1 VHGTRRIEPLL
12 SATNS
17 VLNAS
22 EYVVLIPIFDD
33 WESARALIVQLEGV
47 FAGMGCTARV
57 LLVDDGSHSAPA
69 DYATLALA
77 AIRRVDTLRMRRNL
91 GHQRAIC
98 IGLCHVQASP
108 DYASCRGIV
117 IMDGDGEDQPAD
129 VPRLIGR
136 FRELEEERVV
146 FAERRRRS
154 EGVVFT
160 ALYHLYRGAHRAA
173 TGISVRVGNF
183 SVVPMPLARRLA
195 VVSEMWN
202 HYAAAVLHARLPV
215 DMVPTVRG
223 TRLHGRSRMN
233 FISLVGHGLS
243 AMSVFSDRI
252 GVRSLVV
259 TMVMML
265 ILFLAFVATIAIR
278 LLTTIAI
285 PGWASIAL
293 GLIGVLLM
301 QGVLLSAVFT
311 FLIQL
316 GRAGSSFLPARDYAW
331 FIEGETPLRVADA

>member
-1 VHGTRRIEPLL
+1 MEPLPP
-12 SATNS
+12 TDS
-17 VLNAS
+17 VLDS
-22 EYVVLIPIFDD
+22 CEYVVLIPIYED
-33 WESARALIVQLEGV
+33 WVSARALIELLEGV
-47 FAGMGCTARV
+47 FAGMGTSARV
-57 LLVDDGSHSAPA
+57 LLIDDGSQTAPG
-69 DYATLALA
+69 DWGTLPLA

-108 DYASCRGIV
+108 DYANCRGLV

-129 VPRLIGR
+129 VPRLISR
-136 FRELEEERVV
+136 FLDLGAGSVV

-160 ALYHLYRGAHRAA
+160 VMYHLYRLAHRAV
-173 TGISVRVGNF
+173 TGIAVRVGNF
-183 SVVPMPLARRLA
+183 SVVPMHLARRLA

-202 HYAAAVLHARLPV
+202 HYAAAVLHARLPI

-259 TMVMML
+259 TMVMMFVL
-265 ILFLAFVATIAIR
+265 LLAFVATLAVR

-285 PGWASIAL
+285 PGWASIVL
-293 GLIGVLLM
+293 GLIGVLLL
-301 QGVLLSAVFT
+301 QGLLLSAVFT

>member
-1 VHGTRRIEPLL
+1 MD
-12 SATNS
+12 SC
-17 VLNAS
+17 
-22 EYVVLIPIFDD
+22 EYVVLIPIYDD
-33 WESARALIVQLEGV
+33 WVSARELIVLLDGV
-47 FAGMGCTARV
+47 FAEIGSSARV
-57 LLVDDGSHSAPA
+57 LLIDDGSHTAPV
-69 DYATLALA
+69 DYETLTLA

-98 IGLCHVQASP
+98 VGLCHVQASP
-108 DYASCRGIV
+108 DYASCRGVV

-136 FRELEEERVV
+136 FRELGEERVV

-160 ALYHLYRGAHRAA
+160 AMYYLYRVAHRIA
-173 TGISVRVGNF
+173 TGIAVRVGNF
-183 SVVPMPLARRLA
+183 SVVPMHLARRLA

-202 HYAAAVLHARLPV
+202 HYAAAVVHARLPI

-265 ILFLAFVATIAIR
+265 VLLLAFVATLAIR

-285 PGWASIAL
+285 PGWASIVL

-301 QGVLLSAVFT
+301 QGLLLSAVFT

>member
-1 VHGTRRIEPLL
+1 MEPLPP
-12 SATNS
+12 TDS
-17 VLNAS
+17 VLDS
-22 EYVVLIPIFDD
+22 CEYVVLIPIYDD
-33 WESARALIVQLEGV
+33 WVSARALIVLLEDV
-47 FAGMGCTARV
+47 FAGMGSSARV
-57 LLVDDGSHSAPA
+57 LLVDDGSRTAPV
-69 DYATLALA
+69 DYETLTLT

-98 IGLCHVQASP
+98 VGLCHVQASP
-108 DYASCRGIV
+108 DYASSRGIV

-129 VPRLIGR
+129 VARLIRR
-136 FRELEEERVV
+136 FLDLGAGSVV

-160 ALYHLYRGAHRAA
+160 AMYHLYRLAHRVA
-173 TGISVRVGNF
+173 TGIAVRVGNF
-183 SVVPMPLARRLA
+183 SVVPMHLARRLA

-202 HYAAAVLHARLPV
+202 HYAAAVVHARLPI

-259 TMVMML
+259 TMVMMFVL
-265 ILFLAFVATIAIR
+265 LLAFVATLAIR
-278 LLTTIAI
+278 LLTTFAI
-285 PGWASIAL
+285 PGWASIVL

-301 QGVLLSAVFT
+301 QGLLLSAVFT

-331 FIEGETPLRVADA
+331 FVEGETPLWVADV